1 MSTLTHDPATEPAT
15 DSRAPRFGLGS
26 ASARSALIG
35 GGMLLAC
42 LVVGAVTVD
51 GFVATANVRSMLL
64 LGAFLGLASVGQ
76 TLCAL
81 LGALDLS
88 IPYVIGASNIGSIW
102 LMTKGVPPVLAI
114 VITLAAGALVGLLNG
129 LLSLRLQSQALIVT
143 LGMGFAV
150 VGGTQIITSIGSQY
164 GGNVSG
170 TVPAWL
176 ANFAALDGTTFGVGV
191 PPVVL
196 LWVVLA
202 VVIGVVM
209 RRTWFGRS
217 IYALGGN
224 RTAARLAHISE
235 PRRWV
240 TVYVLSG
247 LFASL
252 AGVILLGF
260 TGGGFAGVGDPY
272 LFLTVAAVAVG
283 GTSLLG
289 GRGGYGST
297 VLGVLVLTVLTSL
310 LVGWG
315 LDSNAQQVVL
325 GLLIVPIVGI
335 YARTPHVR
343 YRI

>member
-1 MSTLTHDPATEPAT
+1 MSTITQPRPSKPVDQGRSGITRVLT
-15 DSRAPRFGLGS
+15 DSRA
-26 ASARSALIG
+26 AVIG
-35 GGMLLAC
+35 GSILVAC
-42 LVVGAVTVD
+42 LVLGAVTVD
-51 GFVATANVRSMLL
+51 GFTSVTNVRSMLL
-64 LGAFLGLASVGQ
+64 LGAFLGLASIGQ

-88 IPYVIGASNIGSIW
+88 IPFVIGASNIGSIW
-102 LMTKGVPPVLAI
+102 LMTKGVPPAAAI
-114 VITLAAGALVGLLNG
+114 LITLAAGALVGVLNG
-129 LLSLRLQSQALIVT
+129 LLSLRLQGQALIVT
-143 LGMGFAV
+143 LGTGFAV

-164 GGNVSG
+164 GGNVAG
-170 TVPAWL
+170 KVPSWL
-176 ANFAALDGTTFGVGV
+176 RNFAALDGTILGLAV
-191 PPVVL
+191 PPVIL
-196 LWVVLA
+196 LWLGMAAGVVLF
-202 VVIGVVM
+202 M
-209 RRTWFGRS
+209 QRTWFGRS
-217 IYALGGN
+217 VYALGGN
-224 RTAARLAHISE
+224 RTAARVALISE
-235 PRRWV
+235 SRRWV

-247 LFASL
+247 AFAGL
-252 AGVILLGF
+252 TGLILLGF

-315 LDSNAQQVVL
+315 LDNNAQQVVL

-335 YARTPHVR
+335 YARIPHVR